1 MSANAD
7 KKNEEQKSFNTKLSE
22 FFVKTRFVFLGIIG
36 ALFAIA
42 IIAGI
47 VFTVKDKS
55 TKAGLTEVDT
65 ITTELAAART
75 DLKDD
80 ALTAKENELFEK
92 AKALA
97 EKNNNN
103 ITGSRAY
110 MLMAEI
116 QYSRKNWNDAKAAW
130 IAAAEANP
138 KAYTA
143 AYCYY
148 NVGVCAEEM
157 KDYDEA
163 VKYLTLT
170 TEAEN
175 FPLKPR
181 ALFSLGRI
189 EEQRNN
195 YEQAKKNYEELAAT
209 YPSDAW
215 TTLAKTRLISLSVE
229 GKTN

>member
-7 KKNEEQKSFNTKLSE
+7 KKNEEKQSFDTKLST
-22 FFVKTRFVFLGIIG
+22 FFVKTRFIFLGIIG
-36 ALFAIA
+36 VLFLIA
-42 IIAGI
+42 ITAGI
-47 VFTVKDKS
+47 VLTVKDKS
-55 TKAGLTEVDT
+55 TKTGLTEVDA

-80 ALTAKENELFEK
+80 ALTTKENELLEK
-92 AKALA
+92 AKTIA
-97 EKNNNN
+97 EKNKNN

-116 QYSRKNWNDAKAAW
+116 QYSRKNWSDAKAAW

-148 NVGVCAEEM
+148 NIGVCAEEM

-195 YEQAKKNYEELAAT
+195 FEQAEKNYEELTAT

-215 TTLAKTRLISLSVE
+215 TTLAKTRLITLSVE
-229 GKTN
+229 GKID

>member
-7 KKNEEQKSFNTKLSE
+7 KKNEEKKSFDTKLSA
-22 FFVKTRFVFLGIIG
+22 FFVKTRFIFLGIIG
-36 ALFAIA
+36 MLFAVA
-42 IIAGI
+42 IITGI
-47 VFTVKDKS
+47 IFAVKDKS
-55 TKAGLTEVDT
+55 TKAGLTEVDA

-75 DLKDD
+75 DLKDN
-80 ALTAKENELFEK
+80 ALTTKEDELLERTK
-92 AKALA
+92 VLA
-97 EKNNNN
+97 EKNTKN

-116 QYSRKNWNDAKAAW
+116 QFSRKNWNEAKTAW

-143 AYCYY
+143 AYCSY

-157 KDYDEA
+157 KDFDEA

-170 TEAEN
+170 TETEK

-181 ALFSLGRI
+181 ALFSIGRI
-189 EEQRNN
+189 EEQRGN
-195 YEQAKKNYEELAAT
+195 YEQAKKSYEELSAS

-215 TTLAKTRLISLSVE
+215 TTLAKTRLITLSVE

>member
-7 KKNEEQKSFNTKLSE
+7 KKNEEKKSFDTKLSA
-22 FFVKTRFVFLGIIG
+22 FFVKTRFIFLGIIG
-36 ALFAIA
+36 MLFAVA
-42 IIAGI
+42 IITGI
-47 VFTVKDKS
+47 IFAVKDKS
-55 TKAGLTEVDT
+55 TKAGLTEVDA

-75 DLKDD
+75 DLKDN
-80 ALTAKENELFEK
+80 ALTTKEDELLERTK
-92 AKALA
+92 VLA
-97 EKNNNN
+97 EKNTKN

-116 QYSRKNWNDAKAAW
+116 QFSRKNWNEAKTAW

-157 KDYDEA
+157 KDFDEA

-170 TEAEN
+170 TETEK

-181 ALFSLGRI
+181 ALFSIGRI
-189 EEQRNN
+189 EEQRGN
-195 YEQAKKNYEELAAT
+195 YEQAKKSYEELSAS

-215 TTLAKTRLISLSVE
+215 TTLAKTRLITLSVE

>member
-7 KKNEEQKSFNTKLSE
+7 KKNEEKKSFDTKLSA
-22 FFVKTRFVFLGIIG
+22 FFVKTRFIFLGVIG
-36 ALFAIA
+36 ALFAVA

-47 VFTVKDKS
+47 VLTVKDKS
-55 TKAGLTEVDT
+55 TKAGLTEVDA

-92 AKALA
+92 AKAVA
-97 EKNNNN
+97 EKNKNN

-116 QYSRKNWNDAKAAW
+116 QYARKNWNDAKTAW

-170 TEAEN
+170 TKAEN

-195 YEQAKKNYEELAAT
+195 YEQAEKNYEELAAT

-215 TTLAKTRLISLSVE
+215 TTLAKTRLITLSVE